1 MGMIIFKKFKF
12 FSTVGVSVV
21 GGVLHNL
28 GQLIAASIVLNNL
41 SIAYYFSVLLVSG
54 VVTGFVIGIVSTKV
68 IKILT
73 STKMKVFN

>member
-1 MGMIIFKKFKF
+1 M
-12 FSTVGVSVV
+12 
-21 GGVLHNL
+21 HNL

>member
-1 MGMIIFKKFKF
+1 M
-12 FSTVGVSVV
+12 V

-73 STKMKVFN
+73 SPKMKVFN

>member
-1 MGMIIFKKFKF
+1 M
-12 FSTVGVSVV
+12 V

>member
-1 MGMIIFKKFKF
+1 M

-41 SIAYYFSVLLVSG
+41 SIAYYFSILLISG

-73 STKMKVFN
+73 SPKMKVFN